1 MSEATNRTRRRPKLG
16 RVRVLLLAVLAI
28 GAIAAP
34 AASANSTPPL
44 RSTLEMELEIF
55 DLHLTTACG
64 GEWVFADVSFVEE
77 RKLVFDADGVGARE
91 VATMDGEITWFTRDS
106 GKSYTSKLVNKTEI
120 EYPEGVD
127 LFAPA
132 KVTVTVYHGNT
143 FPVGIGLPGRGTV
156 TYDAFVIVGGDAD
169 ELPYWTVDGDPTS
182 MNGRFAATLAE
193 NTARIC
199 AALA

>member
-1 MSEATNRTRRRPKLG
+1 MTLRKNSPRRLLTRL
-16 RVRVLLLAVLAI
+16 RVALLALV
-28 GAIAAP
+28 AIAAVTAP

-64 GEWVFADVSFVEE
+64 GQWVFANVSFVQE

-120 EYPEGVD
+120 EYPEGID

-156 TYDAFVIVGGDAD
+156 TYDAFVLVSGDED
-169 ELPYWTVDGDPTS
+169 ELPYWDVLGDPTS
-182 MNGRFAATLAE
+182 MNARFAATMAE
-193 NTARIC
+193 NAQRIC